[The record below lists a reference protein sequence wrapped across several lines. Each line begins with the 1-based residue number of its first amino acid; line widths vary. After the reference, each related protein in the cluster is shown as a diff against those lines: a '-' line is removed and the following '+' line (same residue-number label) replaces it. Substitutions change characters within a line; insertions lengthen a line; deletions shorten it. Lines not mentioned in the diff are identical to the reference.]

1 MQDLI
6 SHPLFTPLLLTALIV
21 LGFPLVT
28 GYLVHVERKI
38 LADMQAR
45 LGPMRA
51 GPHGL
56 LQPLADA
63 LKLLLKE
70 DVVPAGA
77 DKALF
82 WMAPLIAAFTGLT
95 AIALLPFGERLYVA
109 DMNVGLLIISALGA
123 VGVLGMTL
131 GGWASNSHYSLL
143 GSLRGAAQLVS
154 YEVAVTLAML
164 APVMSASSLSLVE
177 IVQAQQR
184 RGVWFVFDN
193 FGLMIVTFGIFLIA
207 AVAETNRAPFD
218 LPEAESEL
226 VAGFHTEYSGFR
238 WALFML
244 GEYAHAFVIC
254 GVTVVL
260 FFGGW
265 LRPFPS
271 VAWLEV
277 PLNFVFPVLLIGGSG
292 ASSLLLVN
300 KVRRRWQR
308 VLLLLIAGAL
318 ISAGLMFL
326 IPAVNTVLI
335 GPFWFFLK
343 LALVLYLLFWLR
355 GTLPRLRYDQLMN
368 LGWKYL
374 IPLALLMLL
383 LNAVVGLLGA

>member
-21 LGFPLVT
+21 LGFPLLT

-77 DKALF
+77 GKDPF
-82 WMAPLIAAFTGLT
+82 WMAPLIAALTGPT
-95 AIALLPFGERLYVA
+95 AIPLLPFCERLYVA

-184 RGVWFVFDN
+184 RGIWFVFDN

-265 LRPFPS
+265 LRPFPG

-277 PLNFVFPVLLIGGSG
+277 PLNFAFPVLLISGSG
-292 ASSLLLVN
+292 ASSLLLVK

-318 ISAGLMFL
+318 ISAGLVFL
-326 IPAVNTVLI
+326 IPAVNAILI

>member
-1 MQDLI
+1 MQGLI

-21 LGFPLVT
+21 LGFPLLT

-184 RGVWFVFDN
+184 RGIWFVFDN

-265 LRPFPS
+265 LRPLPG

-277 PLNFVFPVLLIGGSG
+277 PLNFAFPVLLISGSG
-292 ASSLLLVN
+292 ASSLLLVK

-318 ISAGLMFL
+318 ISAGLVFL
-326 IPAVNTVLI
+326 IPAVNAILI

>member
-244 GEYAHAFVIC
+244 GEYAHVFVIC

>member
-355 GTLPRLRYDQLMN
+355 RTLPRLRYDQLMN